1 MHYRMAG
8 IIVGAGFFIFSSQPG
23 PAQAGLLG
31 DVIRHGAGAR
41 FPGGPEQARHRHH
54 YRGGGESDDEDSS
67 GSDSGRKPK
76 TAAEVIQATANFFAR
91 QQEDLEKQ
99 RADQLEKQRN
109 VDKAIDK
116 FITTLKN
123 YHSWLKEHGVSGS
136 TEINQVTAG
145 ELRTSLEEAYRQGRL
160 FEFERYAG
168 ELWTRDRLMVLTLR
182 YAEEGLLPYFHGVG
196 AKGPSVEEIRSLLA
210 KSAREVHATA
220 LEVGEMV
227 GVSLSYDRFIR
238 TIYESSDRA
247 SEGYWKEGA
256 DTQYERAGTQMI
268 DIIPRE
274 KFINKATLEADS
286 LGLEKQFLYRYRA
299 RRTLYDCLNSKYP
312 AAVSNKGA
320 AQPDSGATNAERKG
334 FAPVRKTQDASKAES
349 GQPLVPGDKLW
360 NLSGGLVDRLCH
372 NAPAMVASLVNSGK
386 VQPES
391 ARTDTS
397 NMPQTTRGDDTGGDE
412 TKQ

>member
-1 MHYRMAG
+1 MHYRVAG
-8 IIVGAGFFIFSSQPG
+8 VIFGAGFFIFSIQPG
-23 PAQAGLLG
+23 PAQAQAGFLS
-31 DVIRHGAGAR
+31 DVIRHGAGVR
-41 FPGGPEQARHRHH
+41 FPDGPTQARHRHH
-54 YRGGGESDDEDSS
+54 HDRGGDSDDGDRS

-91 QQEDLEKQ
+91 QQEDLERQ
-99 RADQLEKQRN
+99 RADELEKQRN

-116 FITTLKN
+116 FISTLKK
-123 YHSWLKEHGVSGS
+123 YHTSLKEHGVSGS
-136 TEINQVTAG
+136 AEINQVTAG

-160 FEFERYAG
+160 FEFERHAG

-182 YAEEGLLPYFHGVG
+182 YAEEGLLPYFNGVG
-196 AKGPSVEEIRSLLA
+196 AKGPSVEEIKALLA
-210 KSAREVHATA
+210 KSAREVHSTA
-220 LEVGEMV
+220 MEVGEMV

-268 DIIPRE
+268 DIVPRE
-274 KFINKATLEADS
+274 KFINKATLEADP
-286 LGLEKQFLYRYRA
+286 LGLEKQFLYRFRA

-312 AAVSNKGA
+312 AAVSSKANS
-320 AQPDSGATNAERKG
+320 QPETTSTERKG
-334 FAPVRKTQDASKAES
+334 LTPVRMEDAPKTDS
-349 GQPLVPGDKLW
+349 GQPLVPGDKFW
-360 NLSGGLVDRLCH
+360 NLSSGLVDRLCH
-372 NAPAMVASLVNSGK
+372 NAPATVASLVNSGK

-397 NMPQTTRGDDTGGDE
+397 NASQISRGDDASSDE
-412 TKQ
+412 SKQ